1 MSWHKATFTTEQI
14 EEQQTL
20 VKLEDQFEKLFM
32 VADGPEDMALFSDNN
47 YKENE
52 ISIYFTP
59 GCNPSCEELIN
70 QYDGKECDPP
80 LRGDVFLLA
89 GNDDA
94 SDLLA

>member
-14 EEQQTL
+14 EEQQSL

-32 VADGPEDMALFSDNN
+32 VAEGPADMALFSDNN
-47 YKENE
+47 YTGDT

-59 GCNPSCEELIN
+59 GCNPSCDELIS
-70 QYDGKECDPP
+70 QYKGTECDPP
-80 LRGDVFLLA
+80 VRGGVFLLA

-94 SDLLA
+94 CDLLT